1 MKIENIRQNVTEL
14 AYAHPETVFYLF
26 FPLIPSNFSRG
37 MYIFA
42 MGLFKKVIIAD
53 TFGKAVSFGFNTIET
68 LSSMEALLV
77 SLSYTG
83 IFCCS

>member
-1 MKIENIRQNVTEL
+1 
-14 AYAHPETVFYLF
+14 
-26 FPLIPSNFSRG
+26 